1 MRIEVYKNPS
11 PADIDAIKTGL
22 IGFNRE
28 FGTEDTIN
36 PLVVFAKDEYGN
48 LVGGA
53 MFCIQYTSCYIH
65 LFWIEAGSRGKG
77 LGRAVFDAIVKECK
91 GAGVT
96 DLFLDTF
103 SFQNNGFYE
112 RLGFKAVGCL
122 ANYPKLGISKY
133 FYHAAIH

>member
-1 MRIEVYKNPS
+1 MRIEVSKNSS

-28 FGTEDTIN
+28 FGTEDYIN
-36 PLVVFAKDEYGN
+36 PLVVFAKDEFGC

-77 LGRAVFDAIVKECK
+77 LGRTVFDAIVQECK

-103 SFQNNGFYE
+103 SFQNTGFYE
-112 RLGFKAVGCL
+112 RLGFKTVGCL
-122 ANYPKLGISKY
+122 ADYPKQGISKY

>member
-1 MRIEVYKNPS
+1 MPIEVCKTPS
-11 PADIDAIKTGL
+11 PTDIDAIKTGL

-28 FGTEDTIN
+28 FGIEDYIN
-36 PLVVFAKDEYGN
+36 PMVVYAKGEFGC

-65 LFWIEAGSRGKG
+65 LFWIEAGSRGGG
-77 LGRAVFDAIVKECK
+77 LGRTFFYAIVQECK
-91 GAGVT
+91 IAGVT
-96 DLFLDTF
+96 DIFLGTF

-122 ANYPKLGISKY
+122 ANYPKQGISKY
-133 FYHAAIH
+133 FYHAAIN